1 MPHNFSLRK
10 QVGSGV
16 PHRLKLTE
24 LIIRQSGEHCIAVV
38 KPRHD
43 EQHDKRPQK
52 RPRQRSANA
61 PYLAEN
67 SVAVGHGYGNVHP
80 DGGVGVQVD
89 PEISDRG
96 CWLSKIRAY
105 SDRCLWDLTMTSA

>member
-24 LIIRQSGEHCIAVV
+24 LIIRQSGERCIAVV

-52 RPRQRSANA
+52 WPRQRSENA

-67 SVAVGHGYGNVHP
+67 SEAVGHGNGNVHAH
-80 DGGVGVQVD
+80 GRVSVQVD
-89 PEISDRG
+89 LDHGPRMLAE
-96 CWLSKIRAY
+96 
-105 SDRCLWDLTMTSA
+105 